1 MTKHINRAARRRHA
15 LALAGALAATFLLGL
30 QARAADTVPSST
42 AQEILIK
49 TSLLSLNDAITSG
62 NFTVLHTKLAKPF
75 REQFDA
81 DRLKQAFKSF
91 ADQKIDMAAIAAAP
105 PVSTDDAQIDG
116 RGALLLRGRF
126 DVDRSRVVYELDFL
140 PSEGEWK
147 PLGLH
152 VTVNATGM

>member
-1 MTKHINRAARRRHA
+1 MPATAEPNKDHTTMTKHINRAARRRHA

-75 REQFDA
+75 RE
-81 DRLKQAFKSF
+81 
-91 ADQKIDMAAIAAAP
+91 
-105 PVSTDDAQIDG
+105 
-116 RGALLLRGRF
+116 
-126 DVDRSRVVYELDFL
+126 
-140 PSEGEWK
+140 
-147 PLGLH
+147 
-152 VTVNATGM
+152 